1 MDRLVFVTQEMYGCA
16 ACNKPENVLVL
27 FDYYD
32 TSLAPYCSSCF
43 VAKMVSILEAY
54 SKVAGN
60 IEVYNHR

>member
-16 ACNKPENVLVL
+16 ACNKPEKVLVL

>member
-16 ACNKPENVLVL
+16 ACNKKEKVLVL

-32 TSLAPYCSSCF
+32 TPLAPYCSSCF
-43 VAKMVSILEAY
+43 VAKMVVILEAY
-54 SKVAGN
+54 SKVAQS